1 LPSVDFA
8 QFSQALDRRAW
19 AAQESL
25 LSHRV
30 LRFNEGQMT
39 WGCDQFY
46 GTEDGSEDHAG
57 LIVGRIE
64 KIAESV
70 SQPWQPNGQQFAI
83 GHWAR
88 FIESYSARQLTYDT
102 DALPAIS
109 GIIQEIQRLTGDTYY
124 AGLWKQNF
132 LDGLLW
138 RPEARLGSPERVE
151 GHPQTPRR
159 RHEWIAPSWS
169 WASVQGRITH
179 LLWYSDIEYSACLEE
194 CSVTHCGI
202 DPFGALKEG
211 FARLTGPVTF
221 VTDVQAEFEVPDGR
235 GCMIQLRNGISTEG
249 IVFFDFVHHMSC
261 DVLMITSSRGICIEK
276 VEHMTNTY
284 VRIGVVIVRS
294 VQHTGDKVAYNLV
307 GNLAAKGDW
316 RSLTTSDHV
325 PPRSIIL
332 V

>member
-1 LPSVDFA
+1 MIPTLYQQYRVSFKRFKDLLVIRTTQGYGSRTSWTAFCGV
-8 QFSQALDRRAW
+8 QRRGW
-19 AAQESL
+19 VRQKEWKDILKHREDDTNGSL
-25 LSHRV
+25 LHGLGRLYKAE
-30 LRFNEGQMT
+30 LRT
-39 WGCDQFY
+39 C
-46 GTEDGSEDHAG
+46 
-57 LIVGRIE
+57 
-64 KIAESV
+64 
-70 SQPWQPNGQQFAI
+70 
-83 GHWAR
+83 
-88 FIESYSARQLTYDT
+88 
-102 DALPAIS
+102 
-109 GIIQEIQRLTGDTYY
+109 
-124 AGLWKQNF
+124 
-132 LDGLLW
+132 
-138 RPEARLGSPERVE
+138 
-151 GHPQTPRR
+151 
-159 RHEWIAPSWS
+159 
-169 WASVQGRITH
+169 
-179 LLWYSDIEYSACLEE
+179 YSDIEYSACLEE